1 MYNFKVEFY
10 ESENGKIPVE
20 EFLNSLPKKIRVK
33 SLGTI
38 ELLQNF
44 GNELGAPYS
53 KKIEKDIF
61 ELRTKIGTDITRIFY
76 FFYYD
81 KRIILT
87 NGFIKKTQKTPRKE
101 IEKAIKY
108 RKDFIEREQKW
119 KHLMII

>member
-1 MYNFKVEFY
+1 MYEFKVEFY

-20 EFLNSLPKKIRVK
+20 EFLNSLPKKLRAK

-38 ELLQNF
+38 EILQTF
-44 GNELGAPYS
+44 GNELRGPYS
-53 KKIEKDIF
+53 KNVEKDIF

-108 RKDFIEREQKW
+108 RKDFIEREKNEN
-119 KHLMII
+119 I

>member
-20 EFLNSLPKKIRVK
+20 EFLNSLPKKLRAK

-38 ELLQNF
+38 EILQTF

-53 KKIEKDIF
+53 KKIEKDVF
-61 ELRTKIGTDITRIFY
+61 ELRTKMGTDITRIFY
-76 FFYYD
+76 FFYFD

-108 RKDFIEREQKW
+108 RKDFIEREKNEN
-119 KHLMII
+119 I